1 MPTYLELHLTECLT
15 RENVTVPKQAF
26 PYIREAMKDFAAYS
40 VREIRKQE
48 RDDMLWVFRNL
59 PRVFLLTRWRIQK
72 LYIRRRF
79 FNMAK
84 KEAIARAN
92 TEGYKVYVVR
102 DSDFR
107 YRTFSTLDFKIHK
120 TIRAFKKDLTAKDM
134 ERTAAYIAHPPKG
147 STGSGHAAHDVHEIA
162 RSKRKNKGT
171 NIRLKKKRNQ
181 AKHRNIQPIAN
192 PKNKKPEDET
202 QEKNER
208 QEKE

>member
-40 VREIRKQE
+40 VREIRKKE
-48 RDDMLWVFRNL
+48 RDDVLWVFRNL

-102 DSDFR
+102 DSEFKFK
-107 YRTFSTLDFKIHK
+107 TISTIEFKINK

-134 ERTAAYIAHPPKG
+134 ERTAAFIAYPK
-147 STGSGHAAHDVHEIA
+147 TGTIGKGYAAHDIRDAA
-162 RSKRKNKGT
+162 RSKRKKKGI
-171 NIRLKKKRNQ
+171 NNQKKKKRNQ
-181 AKHRNIQPIAN
+181 AKHRNI
-192 PKNKKPEDET
+192 
-202 QEKNER
+202 
-208 QEKE
+208 